1 MNGERRK
8 ILVDKTAEYVLKI
21 VNHMYGAYRSLPAS
35 ERPRIFPKVY
45 IGTPHFDGRK
55 WGEEA
60 ALLAMD
66 GENQQARAIQ
76 DEFAALYRDTFAQIY
91 QKITMQNQVISPSGN
106 YYAPVNTEDIA
117 GIYYGKEDPMF
128 DIRVGDEQGFDTLDL
143 IHRHSS
149 KNHNTL
155 DFNYDIGVDENH
167 NRAYADFAGLQSVE
181 CTTHGG

>member
-1 MNGERRK
+1 ME
-8 ILVDKTAEYVLKI
+8 
-21 VNHMYGAYRSLPAS
+21 
-35 ERPRIFPKVY
+35 
-45 IGTPHFDGRK
+45 
-55 WGEEA
+55 
-60 ALLAMD
+60 

-128 DIRVGDEQGFDTLDL
+128 DIRVGNEQGFDTLDL
-143 IHRHSS
+143 SHRHSS

-155 DFNYDIGVDENH
+155 DFDYTIGVDENH
-167 NRAYADFAGLQSVE
+167 NRAYTDFAGLHDVNQPYGKLLYDITYMLIYSVYL
-181 CTTHGG
+181 GNMPALSAFLSY